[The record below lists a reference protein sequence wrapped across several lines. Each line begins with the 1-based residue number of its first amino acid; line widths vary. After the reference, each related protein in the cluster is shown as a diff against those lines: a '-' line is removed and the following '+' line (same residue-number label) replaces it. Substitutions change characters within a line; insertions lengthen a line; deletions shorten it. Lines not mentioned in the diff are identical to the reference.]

1 MADILNW
8 NLDASAARRQPS
20 LEELLEEAEALLVM
34 QQVALKSCQDVA
46 ARNSADH
53 NRQHAQSPACS
64 LGPHQADDRGRLN
77 PIVWN

>member
-34 QQVALKSCQDVA
+34 QQVALKSCQDVPRETTIA
-46 ARNSADH
+46 NTLNHLRAHLARI
-53 NRQHAQSPACS
+53 
-64 LGPHQADDRGRLN
+64 RLM
-77 PIVWN
+77 IAGG